1 MEVRSLEPVF
11 SAGYENG
18 DCARNPNHWNWTLLN
33 NGHDVRGRY
42 RHEAVITGDEILI
55 IGGGTSDWTSSMD
68 TSRLSHGCVKFGDS
82 VYIHGGCTE
91 RRLVNRT
98 AVRRDL
104 FDDFWQLNLNSWC
117 WQRRPV
123 NLLQKV
129 CFHGTTVTLV
139 SVFFTHIRLS
149 AHLTIY
155 RL

>member
-1 MEVRSLEPVF
+1 MVFAEQKFYVVGGTDGWDYNMEVRSLEP
-11 SAGYENG
+11 
-18 DCARNPNHWNWTLLN
+18 

-129 CFHGTTVTLV
+129 CFHGTTVTLTWRDR
-139 SVFFTHIRLS
+139 FAF
-149 AHLTIY
+149 
-155 RL
+155 